1 MTSDQRTEGQGTG
14 NRLGRLDG
22 LLTSISRLVALLG
35 MFGLAGAMF
44 ATVVDVA
51 LRPTGTGI
59 FGVVDLVQLGVMAA
73 AWLAIPY
80 AFLTD
85 SHVSVDL
92 LAQGLPR
99 RMSALLNAL
108 AAGLAAGLMALILVY
123 GWQAAAQ
130 QARFGDVS
138 QTLALP
144 KTWYWAPL
152 LFGAALSLL
161 ATLLIAV
168 RSLLSALSVA
178 GQGRGGP

>member
-1 MTSDQRTEGQGTG
+1 MTGDRPSGAT
-14 NRLGRLDG
+14 LARLDD
-22 LLTSISRLVALLG
+22 LLTRFARIVALLG
-35 MFGLAGAMF
+35 MLGLGGAM
-44 ATVVDVA
+44 AVTVVDVA
-51 LRPTGTGI
+51 LRPTDSAI

-92 LAQGLPR
+92 LAQSLPSR
-99 RMSALLNAL
+99 LSALLRAL
-108 AAGLAAGLMALILVY
+108 GAGLAAGLMALILIY

-130 QARFGDVS
+130 QAQFGDVS
-138 QTLALP
+138 QTLGLP

-161 ATLLIAV
+161 ATLLIAITA
-168 RSLLSALSVA
+168 LLAAL
-178 GQGRGGP
+178 QGADRGREQA

>member
-1 MTSDQRTEGQGTG
+1 MTADRRTD
-14 NRLGRLDG
+14 GRLRRLES
-22 LLTSISRLVALLG
+22 LLTRFARLVALLG
-35 MFGLAGAMF
+35 MLGLAGAML

-51 LRPTGTGI
+51 LRPTGTAV

-92 LAQGLPR
+92 LAQTLPR
-99 RMSALLNAL
+99 RLSASLNAL

-130 QARFGDVS
+130 QAQFGDVS

-161 ATLLIAV
+161 ATALIALG
-168 RSLLSALSVA
+168 SLLTALA
-178 GQGRGGP
+178 GAERRRGAP